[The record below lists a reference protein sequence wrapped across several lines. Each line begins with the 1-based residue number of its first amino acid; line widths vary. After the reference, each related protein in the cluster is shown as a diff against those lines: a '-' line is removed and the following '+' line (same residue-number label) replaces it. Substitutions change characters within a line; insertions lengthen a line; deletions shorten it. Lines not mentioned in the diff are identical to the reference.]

1 MLLRFASFLL
11 LILFSFANP
20 AFAETRLDVGAMG
33 SSMNLAP
40 YMQRLA
46 TEKPEVLVELPRDAT
61 GKVGVIA
68 LKSSRS
74 APSYQWMI
82 LTLVNTSKAHK
93 NLIVVID
100 HQKFAG
106 SRLFYPLIP
115 GSVIASVAHTGTVA
129 PAKISALGQ
138 DAYSI
143 VLEPSTTLSL
153 GLEMTAEPPSAML
166 WERDAFDSLSRSIA
180 FFHGAILGVAVLLT
194 LSM

>member
-40 YMQRLA
+40 YLQRLA

-74 APSYQWMI
+74 VPSYQWMI
-82 LTLVNTSKAHK
+82 LTLVNTSKAQK

-106 SRLFYPLIP
+106 SRLIYPLHP
-115 GSVIASVAHTGTVA
+115 GKRHCQHCPHGNRG
-129 PAKISALGQ
+129 PRQRFRPWDRML
-138 DAYSI
+138 I
-143 VLEPSTTLSL
+143 VLSWNPR
-153 GLEMTAEPPSAML
+153 P
-166 WERDAFDSLSRSIA
+166 
-180 FFHGAILGVAVLLT
+180 H
-194 LSM
+194 

>member
-33 SSMNLAP
+33 SSINLAP
-40 YMQRLA
+40 YLQRLT

-61 GKVGVIA
+61 GKVGVIP
-68 LKSSRS
+68 LKSTRS

-82 LTLVNTSKAHK
+82 LTLVNTTKAQK
-93 NLIVVID
+93 NLIVAID

-106 SRLFYPLIP
+106 SRLVYPLNP
-115 GSVIASVAHTGTVA
+115 GSVVASIANTGTVT

-138 DAYSI
+138 DAYSV

-153 GLEMTAEPPSAML
+153 ALEMT
-166 WERDAFDSLSRSIA
+166 
-180 FFHGAILGVAVLLT
+180 G
-194 LSM
+194 

>member
-33 SSMNLAP
+33 SSINLAP
-40 YMQRLA
+40 YLQRLT

-82 LTLVNTSKAHK
+82 LTLVNTSKAQK
-93 NLIVVID
+93 NLIVAID

-106 SRLFYPLIP
+106 SP
-115 GSVIASVAHTGTVA
+115 GDLSAHPGKRRCQHCPHGNRCPRQDFGPGTGC
-129 PAKISALGQ
+129 L
-138 DAYSI
+138 
-143 VLEPSTTLSL
+143 
-153 GLEMTAEPPSAML
+153 
-166 WERDAFDSLSRSIA
+166 
-180 FFHGAILGVAVLLT
+180 
-194 LSM
+194 